1 MYVIFAI
8 LISLTIIVLF
18 LIVLW
23 WLFCMVD
30 DCILD
35 WLLKEDIKKKVER
48 LLEDKEKNKEKH

>member
-23 WLFCMVD
+23 WLFCIVD

-48 LLEDKEKNKEKH
+48 LLKDKENNKEKH

>member
-48 LLEDKEKNKEKH
+48 LLEDKENNKEKH

>member
-35 WLLKEDIKKKVER
+35 WLLKEDIKKKIER
-48 LLEDKEKNKEKH
+48 LLKDKENNKEKH

>member
-23 WLFCMVD
+23 WLFCIVD

-48 LLEDKEKNKEKH
+48 LLEDKENNKEKH